1 MAEEAAEAAEAA
13 GEKKVGEET
22 TGEETTGE
30 ETTGLDFFDR
40 ARRFA
45 VAMLLLAGVAA
56 IAGSS
61 LDWVTITAPPPI
73 HPQADFGANQVAL
86 EQPRT
91 RPFSGLEAGDGYWVL
106 GGGIVIVIAAGML
119 LIRPRGR
126 WALLAFL
133 ASLIIGAIAFADYRG
148 VGDVSS
154 SILTRMD
161 IGSARPGVGLTL
173 VAAAGFLGIVG
184 SAAAIAATPPRD

>member
-1 MAEEAAEAAEAA
+1 MAEETA
-13 GEKKVGEET
+13 GEET
-22 TGEETTGE
+22 AGEETA
-30 ETTGLDFFDR
+30 GLDFFDR

-45 VAMLLLAGVAA
+45 VALLLLAGVAA

-61 LDWVTITAPPPI
+61 LDWVTITVRRQIDPR
-73 HPQADFGANQVAL
+73 ADFGSNQDAL
-86 EQPRT
+86 EEPRT
-91 RPFSGLEAGDGYWVL
+91 RPFSGLEAGDGYWAL

-126 WALLAFL
+126 WAILAFL

-154 SILTRMD
+154 SISARMEID
-161 IGSARPGVGLTL
+161 VSARPGVGLTL

>member
-1 MAEEAAEAAEAA
+1 MNIRLPLVAEEAAEQETA
-13 GEKKVGEET
+13 GEET
-22 TGEETTGE
+22 A
-30 ETTGLDFFDR
+30 GLDFFDR

-45 VAMLLLAGVAA
+45 VVLLLLAGVAA

-61 LDWVTITAPPPI
+61 LDWVTITVQRI
-73 HPQADFGANQVAL
+73 DPQADFGSNQAAL
-86 EQPRT
+86 EEPGRT
-91 RPFSGLEAGDGYWVL
+91 RPFSGLEAGDGYWAL
-106 GGGIVIVIAAGML
+106 GGGIVIVIAAGLL

-126 WALLAFL
+126 WATLAFL
-133 ASLIIGAIAFADYRG
+133 ASLIIGAIDFADYRG

-154 SILTRMD
+154 SISTRMD
-161 IGSARPGVGLTL
+161 LGAARPGVGLTL

>member
-1 MAEEAAEAAEAA
+1 MAEEAAEP
-13 GEKKVGEET
+13 ET
-22 TGEETTGE
+22 A
-30 ETTGLDFFDR
+30 GLDFFDR

-45 VAMLLLAGVAA
+45 IALLLLAGVAA
-56 IAGSS
+56 IAGSA
-61 LDWVTITAPPPI
+61 LDWVTITGPPPI
-73 HPQADFGANQVAL
+73 DPQADFGPNQEAL
-86 EQPRT
+86 EPPRT
-91 RPFSGLEAGDGYWVL
+91 RPFSGLEAGDGYWAL

-126 WALLAFL
+126 WAVLAFL

-154 SILTRMD
+154 SISTRMD

-173 VAAAGFLGIVG
+173 VAVAGFLGIVG

>member
-1 MAEEAAEAAEAA
+1 MNIRLPLVAEEAA
-13 GEKKVGEET
+13 GEEPV
-22 TGEETTGE
+22 
-30 ETTGLDFFDR
+30 GLDFFDR

-45 VAMLLLAGVAA
+45 VALLMLAGLAA

-61 LDWVTITAPPPI
+61 LDWVRITER
-73 HPQADFGANQVAL
+73 PQIDPKADFGSDQEAL
-86 EQPRT
+86 EEPSRT
-91 RPFSGLEAGDGYWVL
+91 RPFSGLEAGDGYWAL
-106 GGGIVIVIAAGML
+106 GGGIVIVIAAGLL

-126 WALLAFL
+126 WAVLAFL

-154 SILTRMD
+154 SISRRMD
-161 IGSARPGVGLTL
+161 IVAARPGVGLTL

>member
-1 MAEEAAEAAEAA
+1 MAEEAA
-13 GEKKVGEET
+13 GEKT
-22 TGEETTGE
+22 AGE

-45 VAMLLLAGVAA
+45 VALLLLAGVAA
-56 IAGSS
+56 IAGSF
-61 LDWVTITAPPPI
+61 LDWVTITAPPPPI
-73 HPQADFGANQVAL
+73 NPQADFGANQEAL

-91 RPFSGLEAGDGYWVL
+91 RPFSGLEAGDGYWAL

-126 WALLAFL
+126 WAILAFL

-154 SILTRMD
+154 SISTRMD

-173 VAAAGFLGIVG
+173 AAAAGFLGIVG

>member
-1 MAEEAAEAAEAA
+1 VAEEAA
-13 GEKKVGEET
+13 GEET
-22 TGEETTGE
+22 P
-30 ETTGLDFFDR
+30 GLDFFDR
-40 ARRFA
+40 ARRVA
-45 VAMLLLAGVAA
+45 VALLILAGFAA

-61 LDWVTITAPPPI
+61 LDWVTITVRPQI
-73 HPQADFGANQVAL
+73 DPQADFGSDQDAL
-86 EQPRT
+86 EDPGRI
-91 RPFSGLEAGDGYWVL
+91 RPFYGLEAGDGYWAL
-106 GGGIVIVIAAGML
+106 GGGIVIVIAAGLL

-126 WALLAFL
+126 WAILAFL

-154 SILTRMD
+154 SISTRME
-161 IGSARPGVGLTL
+161 IVGGARPGVGLTL